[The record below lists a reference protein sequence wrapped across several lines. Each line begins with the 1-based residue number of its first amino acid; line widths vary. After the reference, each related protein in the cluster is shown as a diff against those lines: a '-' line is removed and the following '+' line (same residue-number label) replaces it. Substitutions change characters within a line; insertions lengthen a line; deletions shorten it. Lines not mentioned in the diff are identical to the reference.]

1 MSEDGY
7 KKRRGGPHGPRHKA
21 REMGTRLLGIYQAL
35 RVWPEL
41 NIDATDVLSQPLI
54 EKFHQAASVRGV
66 EAEHRVMLFE

>member
-1 MSEDGY
+1 MATRSDAAGRMDRDIKLETW
-7 KKRRGGPHGPRHKA
+7 
-21 REMGTRLLGIYQAL
+21 GTRLLGIYQAL

-66 EAEHRVMLFE
+66 EAKHRVMLFE